1 LRAPHCAGGE
11 FQTAQED
18 GEDRM
23 TEYTMPKQ
31 VFDALGVI
39 LDSTGHRDFLSR
51 PNYCSLLC
59 PFGLLAEWH
68 NDPT

>member
-1 LRAPHCAGGE
+1 
-11 FQTAQED
+11 
-18 GEDRM
+18 
-23 TEYTMPKQ
+23 MPKQ

-59 PFGLLAEWH
+59 AFGLLAEWH
-68 NDPT
+68 NDPTMTLDDIRERLAEAMRGVT